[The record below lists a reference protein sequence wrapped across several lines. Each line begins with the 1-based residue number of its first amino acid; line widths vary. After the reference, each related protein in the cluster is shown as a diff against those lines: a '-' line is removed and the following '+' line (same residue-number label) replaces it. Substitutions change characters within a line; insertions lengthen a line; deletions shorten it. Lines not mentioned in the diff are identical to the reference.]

1 MPIIL
6 WLLGV
11 PIVVIALLYLLHVI
25 WPQRLRSKLTG

>member
-11 PIVVIALLYLLHVI
+11 PIVVIVLLYLLHVI
-25 WPQRLRSKLTG
+25 